1 MKLEIRINESE
12 HGGFVAVCPVL
23 PGCVTRGETR
33 EQARE
38 SIDEAI
44 RGYLASVSD
53 FVPDNI
59 AEQVQV
65 VVEV

>member
-12 HGGFVAVCPVL
+12 HGGFIALCPLL

-38 SIDEAI
+38 NIDEAI
-44 RGYLASVSD
+44 RGYLASVND
-53 FVPDNI
+53 FVPENI
-59 AEQVQV
+59 TDQV